1 MQTYENFLKKQSGG
15 LGMLEGVEHLE
26 RLEHLKHLFCSD
38 LDQKRAVL
46 WSKSEMK
53 HLKHLKHSEH
63 LKHFVWMLGLLFCKH
78 FKELGGKDTVP
89 GDGRQDQ

>member
-15 LGMLEGVEHLE
+15 LGMLEGVA
-26 RLEHLKHLFCSD
+26 HLKHLFCSD
-38 LDQKRAVL
+38 LDQKRAVF

-63 LKHFVWMLGLLFCKH
+63 LKHFVWMLGW
-78 FKELGGKDTVP
+78 
-89 GDGRQDQ
+89 

>member
-1 MQTYENFLKKQSGG
+1 
-15 LGMLEGVEHLE
+15 MLEGVEHLE

-38 LDQKRAVL
+38 LDQKWAVF

-53 HLKHLKHSEH
+53 HLKHSEHSEH

>member
-15 LGMLEGVEHLE
+15 LGMLEGVAHLE

-38 LDQKRAVL
+38 LDQKWAVFL
-46 WSKSEMK
+46 SKSEM
-53 HLKHLKHSEH
+53 KHLKHSEH
-63 LKHFVWMLGLLFCKH
+63 LKHSVLMLGLLFCKH

>member
-1 MQTYENFLKKQSGG
+1 MQTYENFLKLQSAG
-15 LGMLEGVEHLE
+15 LGMLEGVAHLE
-26 RLEHLKHLFCSD
+26 RLAHLKHLFCSD
-38 LDQKRAVL
+38 LDQKRAVF

-53 HLKHLKHSEH
+53 HLKHSEH
-63 LKHFVWMLGLLFCKH
+63 LIHSVWMLGLLFCKH

>member
-38 LDQKRAVL
+38 LDQKRAVF

-63 LKHFVWMLGLLFCKH
+63 LKHFVWMLGW
-78 FKELGGKDTVP
+78 
-89 GDGRQDQ
+89 